1 MGPTALGRKGTSWD
15 LVRYLLQPCDPQW
28 ADARILGGLVS
39 GEGLIY
45 HVRDASTKTTK
56 KGEEVVDEGVPDKRL
71 LVLETEMSR
80 TFKAMN
86 RESNTLSDVIR
97 QAWDAGALRT
107 LAKNDPE
114 KATDAHIAII
124 CHATQADV
132 RRHLTETDSANGFA
146 NRFLWLAVRRSK
158 LLPDGGDLAGVDWEA
173 IHRRMA
179 RIVAAARR
187 CERMTRDA
195 RARDTWH
202 AFYGELSAGKPGL
215 LGAVL
220 SRAEPQTMRLAC
232 LYALLDGSGIVR
244 GEHLA
249 AALEVWQYCQA
260 SARLIFGAAYGD
272 PDAEKLL
279 AALRETPGGLT
290 RKEITRD
297 VFGGH
302 RKRQAIAALLS
313 ELLTTGM
320 IHRRTDAP
328 TGGRPAERWV
338 LGGDP
343 KGGAH

>member
-1 MGPTALGRKGTSWD
+1 MSSPARYPGEVGRD
-15 LVRYLLQPCDPQW
+15 
-28 ADARILGGLVS
+28 
-39 GEGLIY
+39 
-45 HVRDASTKTTK
+45 H
-56 KGEEVVDEGVPDKRL
+56 
-71 LVLETEMSR
+71 
-80 TFKAMN
+80 
-86 RESNTLSDVIR
+86 
-97 QAWDAGALRT
+97 
-107 LAKNDPE
+107 
-114 KATDAHIAII
+114 
-124 CHATQADV
+124 HATQADV

-297 VFGGH
+297 VFAGH
-302 RKRQAIAALLS
+302 RKRQAIAAPALRAAD
-313 ELLTTGM
+313 
-320 IHRRTDAP
+320 HRH
-328 TGGRPAERWV
+328 
-338 LGGDP
+338 DP
-343 KGGAH
+343 SPDRRAHGGAARQALGPRVRPQGGCALRANEVPGPRTQSPPPRTSFAAQGLSSRAMRTKSAPLFSLSPPT